1 MLAIAVSYLL
11 HLSPAR
17 HHGPMTSGDLK
28 PHQSEKLRTDVAKM
42 LRYLNRLVE
51 RMTRLGFPVNDPL
64 NIAGASARNAMQDL
78 HTAAHYATVPHGV
91 GIPAVHNPD

>member
-1 MLAIAVSYLL
+1 
-11 HLSPAR
+11 
-17 HHGPMTSGDLK
+17 MTSGDLK

-78 HTAAHYATVPHGV
+78 HTAAHYATCPHGV
-91 GIPAVHNPD
+91 GREARQSN